1 MNRYVYAI
9 ALAILLNCGTGA
21 LQPLQAQDPITEV
34 IKAAVTKAIV
44 AMDLQVQRLQNETIW
59 LQNAQKVLE
68 NKLSELRL
76 AEIAAWSEEQRQ
88 LYAGYYQELW
98 QVKTAL
104 THYRRVGDILER
116 QTALVAEYQR
126 AFRLFQ
132 QDGHF
137 SADELDFMQ
146 QVYRGILAGSVQHL
160 DQLLLVL
167 RPGTLQLRD
176 AQRLALLEEAATQLE
191 ANYSDLRA
199 FNAENIR
206 LSLQRAKD
214 QRSLQRVQRLY
225 GLPSAN

>member
-1 MNRYVYAI
+1 MIKYVYSF
-9 ALAILLNCGTGA
+9 ALTLLFYCSTGA

-34 IKAAVTKAIV
+34 IRAAVTKAIV

-68 NKLSELRL
+68 NKLSELKL
-76 AEIAAWSEEQRQ
+76 AEIAAWSEAQRQ
-88 LYAGYYQELW
+88 LYAGYYEELW

-104 THYRRVGDILER
+104 THYRRVRDMLER

-126 AFRLFQ
+126 AYRLFQ

-137 SADELDFMQ
+137 TAEELAFMQ

-167 RPGTLQLRD
+167 RPGTMQMRD
-176 AQRLALLEEAATQLE
+176 AQRLALLEEAAAQLD

-214 QRSLQRVQRLY
+214 QQSLQRVQRLY
-225 GLPSAN
+225 GLPSSN